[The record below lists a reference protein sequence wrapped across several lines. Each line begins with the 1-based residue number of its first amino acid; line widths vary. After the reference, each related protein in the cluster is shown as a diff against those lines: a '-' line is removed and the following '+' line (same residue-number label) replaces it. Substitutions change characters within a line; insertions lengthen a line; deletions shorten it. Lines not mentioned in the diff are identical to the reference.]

1 MVALKIAL
9 RFLCR
14 GIFLWGILLRTVLL
28 LVIPVFSGNVSVVAQ
43 EDSLSS
49 VVRISSIE
57 EVISKWKENRHLYIK
72 GNIGVSEEQLGK
84 LQSWLSE
91 NGTHW
96 TVVLMESAEGETYHA
111 PDGRSYAGMDAVEY
125 ALGHGLSNR
134 TSFGEWTHPESK
146 ETDGAIFALFLKER
160 KFSYFASDAQ
170 DRRRLGEANWVG
182 QLDQPAFRAMRNGGR
197 IIDAVKDTVQHI
209 NGRLNASIAVEAAD
223 VKRREETQQRTIAVL
238 NAALEESKQAINKVE
253 AIARQW
259 KSDFATATGPLAK
272 PPLEAWRQKVD
283 KIRNL
288 LTQADLNSATQHK
301 SNLATEIDRYLNLYA
316 ASAEFETQRKQIEQN
331 VEGYKTSVHAV
342 AKQGAEET
350 QAILEK
356 ATQERSQG
364 SFDFVTTLQA
374 ATQKLAEIQTKVA
387 EEEARIALEEQRA
400 QMIRSAVWGT
410 SAIFIA
416 IITLILYIL
425 HRRRAPFM
433 HQAIQEI
440 QKREKSVQDETEEI
454 DQLFERNRVLL
465 GSEQR
470 ISERGYTG
478 RTKEVALQALQYV
491 DDLFIMSKEIRRVL
505 ADAKVLVEPNS
516 WRVRLLNYFSARKYQ
531 EAIHLVTGAPL
542 FFYAETGIPRILRDI
557 IAEKKKS
564 DVNPSS
570 NEEIEATFEQVYR
583 ALDQRGNEAKQR
595 LDLFENS
602 LVGMD
607 DLLNNLQREIEKV
620 AATEQELHRQFAS
633 DGWFE
638 VPALI
643 KNLLPALQNELKQAD
658 EQSSFDAVGAVE
670 GPVVLL
676 SRKLTESRKLCEIV
690 GQFRASKLPLIA
702 EAERQIDAQGYRRA
716 WIATELQ
723 KWSEHANELVD
734 QLLTESVAN
743 LLNDLQ
749 ENLDRLAT
757 KAAAVGGL
765 AERMEKELLPSL
777 VSTKKA
783 LEEARTKLA
792 TQLKIGA
799 EHIFEETENDP
810 DVHYQQAE
818 KDLSAAKA
826 LLNEGQLE
834 ACQKSIEV
842 GLKERGIADSLILSS
857 LTAVEDFA
865 TKAGEIENRRE
876 LCLKVAGELNEKLS
890 TLADQ
895 FQESAFVL
903 DTNTAADGVDYS
915 ASLILRHV
923 VNACEQLV
931 PITRDAQRTL
941 EVGKVLRAANIQ
953 MECISEV
960 DHLEHQC
967 IAVEEHLQKV
977 ETLAASNFAH
987 WARQQ
992 REVASWDVHRNDPL
1006 ICDGTLIAMSKLQDD
1021 VAKFEGEVI
1030 LGAGVIPN
1038 PFDTQ
1043 ERLEQVESEIERMKG
1058 ACVADRQAY
1067 AEAKRAVDG
1076 AERQSD
1082 AAQRASAQSQTDNI
1096 PDSPL
1101 TSELNRK
1108 IQMLSREVE
1117 TLKQE
1122 LREPHGNWH
1131 ILDDKAAKLQSK
1143 IVTSTQQLSAELD
1156 SARHALEAFES
1167 ASRMVFQ
1174 AEQWSGPWGLRVSG
1188 SPGSHDLERAR
1199 YGLQSGNY
1207 SVVLEIS
1214 RLAMLAAQAAVEQM
1228 EREARRRQME
1238 ADRAAEERRRERDRA
1253 SRSSFSSSSSR
1264 SSSSRSF
1271 ASSSSSSRS
1280 SSSSSSS
1287 SSNSS
1292 GFSRSSW

>member
-1 MVALKIAL
+1 MVALNIAL
-9 RFLCR
+9 SFLYR
-14 GIFLWGILLRTVLL
+14 GILPQVVLL
-28 LVIPVFSGNVSVVAQ
+28 LVILLFSGSFSVLAQ

-72 GNIGVSEEQLGK
+72 GNVGVSEEQLGK

-91 NGTHW
+91 NGAHW
-96 TVVLMESAEGETYHA
+96 TVVLMESAEGETYQA

-197 IIDAVKDTVQHI
+197 IIDAVKNTVQHI
-209 NGRLNASIAVEAAD
+209 NGRLNSSIAAEAAD
-223 VKRREETQQRTIAVL
+223 VQRREEAQQRTIAVL
-238 NAALEESKQAINKVE
+238 TAALEESKQSIGSVE

-283 KIRNL
+283 EIRKL
-288 LTQADLNSATQHK
+288 LSQADINTATQQK
-301 SNLATEIDRYLNLYA
+301 SNLGTEIDRYLNMYA
-316 ASAEFETQRKQIEQN
+316 ASAEFEAQRKQIEQN
-331 VEGYKTSVHAV
+331 TEGYKTSVHAV
-342 AKQGAEET
+342 ARQDAEEV

-364 SFDFVTTLQA
+364 SFEFVSTLQVA
-374 ATQKLAEIQTKVA
+374 SQKLAEMQTKVA
-387 EEEARIALEEQRA
+387 DEEARIALELQRA
-400 QMIRSAVWGT
+400 QMIRGAVWGT

-416 IITLILYIL
+416 IITLVLYIL

-433 HQAIQEI
+433 RQAIQEI
-440 QKREKSVQDETEEI
+440 QKREKSVQEETEEI

-470 ISERGYTG
+470 VSERGYTG

-557 IAEKKKS
+557 ITEKKKS
-564 DVNPSS
+564 DVTPTN
-570 NEEIEATFEQVYR
+570 NDEIEATFEQVYR

-595 LDLFENS
+595 LDLFETS

-607 DLLNNLQREIEKV
+607 ELLNNLQREIEKV
-620 AATEQELHRQFAS
+620 AATEQELHRQFVT

-638 VPALI
+638 VPALM

-658 EQSSFDAVGAVE
+658 EQSSFDAVGAIE
-670 GPVVLL
+670 GPVAQL
-676 SRKLTESRKLCEIV
+676 SRKLTEIRKLCEIV

-702 EAERQIDAQGYRRA
+702 EAERQIEAQGYRRA

-723 KWSEHANELVD
+723 QWSAHVNQLAD
-734 QLLTESVAN
+734 QLLTESVAAP
-743 LLNDLQ
+743 LNGLQ
-749 ENLDRLAT
+749 DNLDRFAT
-757 KAAAVGGL
+757 KATDVGAL

-777 VSTKKA
+777 VSTKQA
-783 LEEARTKLA
+783 LEEARAKLA

-810 DVHYQQAE
+810 DVHYQQAV

-834 ACQKSIEV
+834 ACQKSIDM
-842 GLKERGIADSLILSS
+842 GLNERSLADSLILSS

-865 TKAGEIENRRE
+865 TKAGEIETRRE
-876 LCLKVAGELNEKLS
+876 LCLKVAGELNEKLQ
-890 TLADQ
+890 TLTEQ

-903 DTNTAADGVDYS
+903 DTNAAVDGVDYS
-915 ASLILRHV
+915 ANLILRHV

-931 PITRDAQRTL
+931 PVTRDAHRIL
-941 EVGKVLRAANIQ
+941 EAGKVLRAANVQ
-953 MECISEV
+953 MECIAEV
-960 DHLEHQC
+960 EHLEQQC

-977 ETLAASNFAH
+977 ESLAANNFAH
-987 WARQQ
+987 WSRQQ
-992 REVASWDVHRNDPL
+992 REVANWDAHRNDPL
-1006 ICDGTLIAMSKLQDD
+1006 ICDATLIEMSRIQDE
-1021 VAKFEGEVI
+1021 VAKFEREVTVGI
-1030 LGAGVIPN
+1030 GAIPS
-1038 PFDTQ
+1038 PFDTE
-1043 ERLEQVESEIERMKG
+1043 ERLEQVDSGIERMKG
-1058 ACVADRQAY
+1058 AFVADRQAH
-1067 AEAKRAVDG
+1067 AEAKRAVEG
-1076 AERQSD
+1076 AERQLE
-1082 AAQRASAQSQTDNI
+1082 AAQRASTQSQADNI

-1108 IQMLSREVE
+1108 IQMLHREVE
-1117 TLKQE
+1117 TLRQE

-1167 ASRMVFQ
+1167 ASRVVFQ

-1188 SPGSHDLERAR
+1188 SPGSQDLERAR

-1214 RLAMLAAQAAVEQM
+1214 RIAMLAAQAAIEQM

-1253 SRSSFSSSSSR
+1253 SRSSMSSFSSR